1 MGLLDARDKQK
12 EEALLNPMARS
23 LSASMTRM
31 VKTKVLSALV
41 NEQEAGDYRKKM
53 FQEVTGEIDGVE
65 FSVPAERTTHTSIP
79 PAHVRIQ
86 KFQRK

>member
-23 LSASMTRM
+23 LSASMARM

-41 NEQEAGDYRKKM
+41 NESEAADYRKKM
-53 FQEVTGEIDGVE
+53 F
-65 FSVPAERTTHTSIP
+65 
-79 PAHVRIQ
+79 
-86 KFQRK
+86 